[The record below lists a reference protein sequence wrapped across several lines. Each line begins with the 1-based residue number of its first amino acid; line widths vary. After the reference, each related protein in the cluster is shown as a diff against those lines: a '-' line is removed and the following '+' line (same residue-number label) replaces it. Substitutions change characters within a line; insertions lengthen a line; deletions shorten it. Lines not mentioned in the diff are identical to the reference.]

1 MSIISSPLRFL
12 QVRMASTVNHRA
24 ALGGAATAAPFVFG
38 SASDARPSSFGAVA
52 ASDSTSMQQQL
63 FSGMH
68 VVQQQQQQHRMQ
80 SQNQNRRRL
89 ESAMIMDISQ
99 IGDDDSIFDS
109 ESSDSNSSCSSYD
122 SSDFDDDSS
131 LCSDFSMLSASA
143 DRSSSSLV
151 AASAA
156 TTGIPTTVRKMLLS
170 PHKPCTSTISS
181 VASGGKGNA
190 VLAAGTKRQSHL
202 SSPALV
208 AMQQLPYSPPKHLQQ
223 QQGSSGQPTNVKVT
237 SLIPSSFMQRLKRAV
252 EEEQQAV
259 SSTPPSLSSKKTTQ
273 MMMMARVLPKPNH
286 TPSSSRKVDDAARIS
301 PSSSSSSKS
310 SVACEEAATI
320 AVAPLTTADSNVHP
334 HEYYLSLLRT
344 HHQMSQDQVKPIRS
358 MDVAARSS
366 PSSSFFIQLSERNI
380 QAYTLEKM
388 DATRTDNVS
397 KLQECH
403 EAPRNEIIHCCNRY
417 GESIIH
423 TACRRNAIKC
433 LQYLVS
439 TYFDDDTNN
448 HRKRSILQVTDD
460 YGRNPLHDAFWTA
473 EPNYD
478 IVKYV
483 ISNCPDLLL
492 LQDVRGFCPLHYV
505 RKEYWTSWKAFLDEN
520 VNLLRPDQLLE

>member
-1 MSIISSPLRFL
+1 
-12 QVRMASTVNHRA
+12 MASTIDHRA

-38 SASDARPSSFGAVA
+38 SASDARPSSFGTVA
-52 ASDSTSMQQQL
+52 ASDSTSMKQQL
-63 FSGMH
+63 LSGMH
-68 VVQQQQQQHRMQ
+68 VVRQQQQQQQHRIQ
-80 SQNQNRRRL
+80 SQNQNRPRFD
-89 ESAMIMDISQ
+89 STMAMDIISQ
-99 IGDDDSIFDS
+99 LSDDDSIFDS
-109 ESSDSNSSCSSYD
+109 DSSDSNSSCSSSYD

-131 LCSDFSMLSASA
+131 LCSDFSMLSATA
-143 DRSSSSLV
+143 DRSTTSVLV

-156 TTGIPTTVRKMLLS
+156 TTTGIPTTVRNMLQS
-170 PHKPCTSTISS
+170 PHKSS
-181 VASGGKGNA
+181 VPPGEKGNA
-190 VLAAGTKRQSHL
+190 ILGGTKRQFQF

-208 AMQQLPYSPPKHLQQ
+208 AMQQLPYQQQKHLQQ
-223 QQGSSGQPTNVKVT
+223 KQGSTNEPTNVKVT

-259 SSTPPSLSSKKTTQ
+259 STTTPSLSSKKTTQ

-286 TPSSSRKVDDAARIS
+286 TPSPSRNVDDAARIS

-310 SVACEEAATI
+310 SVTCEEAATI
-320 AVAPLTTADSNVHP
+320 AAVPLTTADSNVHP

-344 HHQMSQDQVKPIRS
+344 HHNMSQDQVKPIRS

-366 PSSSFFIQLSERNI
+366 TSSSFFIQLSERNI

-403 EAPRNEIIHCCNRY
+403 EAPRNEVIHCCNRY

-439 TYFDDDTNN
+439 TYNDDDTTND
-448 HRKRSILQVTDD
+448 RKRSILQVMDD

-473 EPNYD
+473 QPNYD
-478 IVKYV
+478 IVKFV
-483 ISNCPDLLL
+483 ISICPDLLL

-505 RKEYWTSWKAFLDEN
+505 RKECWSSWKSFLDEN
-520 VNLLRPDQLLE
+520 VNLLRPTNQLLE